1 MYYVIIGQSD
11 ASCPTFI
18 DSRLSVVL
26 KLFPTLPL
34 TQQVYRLFQSFF
46 KGLLAFNK

>member
-18 DSRLSVVL
+18 DSKLSL
-26 KLFPTLPL
+26 EAIPNISMFIG
-34 TQQVYRLFQSFF
+34 FF
-46 KGLLAFNK
+46 KVFLRGC